1 MMDLFE
7 VARSEEMPV
16 AGAVFFLGNCGGG
29 EFGGG

>member
-16 AGAVFFLGNCGGG
+16 AGAGFLLGNSGAG
-29 EFGGG
+29 EFGGR